1 MNQNENN
8 ETLVSSEEL
17 MENSEVELTLMEEEN
32 TETIAMAISQEAF
45 EEAMQNA
52 IDIQEDAPAED
63 CICCPETNCEKWFRF
78 VPSETKEYAILTTGN
93 LNSKGEI
100 YNAGMTLLASDQHR
114 GIGQNLCMFA
124 TLESNNSYYIRVSS
138 ENNSVGCFT
147 LKVKQA
153 VHPTS
158 VMIDR
163 VVLGL
168 QKDQEGYL
176 FPTVLPADAS
186 CKDVVWQS
194 SNTDVAIV
202 DPSFNGSN
210 IGDANSMQ
218 LTSGGCRVTAVAN
231 GTAYVTATTADG
243 LLVAECPVAVGS
255 TIKDNV
261 EYHLLCNGD
270 NEKALRVCTG
280 ERFKLAGVPKV
291 KGERKSYWMRQ
302 KWVLR
307 SEGDSKKLFTQLDN
321 NYYLCN
327 NGSNDGYVS
336 NSASDANSSIVVL
349 PCANSSE
356 LYEIKL
362 ANSNLYL
369 TLEYN
374 SSDQVYWAKW
384 RAKSAANVSNQVWK
398 FVEQPANLH
407 NGVDTGSILN
417 ESDIQSLKSEDTEFV
432 IRYYKILDNLNNVEL
447 WTRGTEKYNG
457 TTVPRIEATMRKLAD
472 TGIDFEAENYLE
484 DADTIPLSEY
494 TLYITGDGK
503 SLLPDEK
510 DRYLTNNINIVTV
523 YQNYGNQYGDF
534 TADHAKLDA
543 LCALLSA
550 RKLGQPSGKTIYFA
564 VDFDIDGDTDVDEEG
579 NAKIERIKTYFDI
592 VKNKIGGRYQIGV
605 YGSGYVCSAIKPSYA
620 QYSWLKNSID
630 HEGYDDYDDPTKYN
644 IKQAEE
650 YTDQDV
656 KFDDDVAVGNDYGQ
670 WYV

>member
-17 MENSEVELTLMEEEN
+17 MENSEVELALMEEEN

-52 IDIQEDAPAED
+52 VDIQEDSPAED

-100 YNAGMTLLASDQHR
+100 YNAGMTLLASDRHR
-114 GIGQNLCMFA
+114 GIGQNFCMFA

-153 VHPTS
+153 VHP
-158 VMIDR
+158 MILKIDR

-243 LLVAECPVAVGS
+243 EKVARCRVNVGS

-261 EYHLLCNGD
+261 EYHLLCNGE
-270 NEKALRVCTG
+270 NSKALRIGRANVF
-280 ERFKLAGVPKV
+280 ELKSDLPVR
-291 KGERKSYWMRQ
+291 GERKSYWMRQ

-384 RAKSAANVSNQVWK
+384 RVKSAANVSNQVWK

-407 NGVDTGSILN
+407 NGVDTGTILN
-417 ESDIQSLKSEDTEFV
+417 ESYIQSLKSEDTEFV
-432 IRYYKILDNLNNVEL
+432 IRYYKLLVWLKGVNLKTLDDPLKP
-447 WTRGTEKYNG
+447 TST
-457 TTVPRIEATMRKLAD
+457 PA
-472 TGIDFEAENYLE
+472 IDETIALLQTKNIDLDVENYLE
-484 DADTIPLSEY
+484 YADTISLSEY
-494 TLYITGDGK
+494 TLYITGNGK

-510 DRYLTNNINIVTV
+510 DRYLTNNINIVSV
-523 YQNYGNQYGDF
+523 YQNAGDNYEYF
-534 TADHAKLDA
+534 TEKHAKLDA

-550 RKLGQPSGKTIYFA
+550 KKLGQPYGTTIYFA
-564 VDFDIDGDTDVDEEG
+564 VDFDIDGGSDEDAEG
-579 NAKIERIKTYFDI
+579 NAKIKRIKTYFDI

-630 HEGYDDYDDPTKYN
+630 HEGYEDYDDPTKYN
-644 IKQAEE
+644 IKQAET
-650 YTDQDV
+650 YSCGDIG
-656 KFDDDVAVGNDYGQ
+656 FDDDVAVGNDYGQ